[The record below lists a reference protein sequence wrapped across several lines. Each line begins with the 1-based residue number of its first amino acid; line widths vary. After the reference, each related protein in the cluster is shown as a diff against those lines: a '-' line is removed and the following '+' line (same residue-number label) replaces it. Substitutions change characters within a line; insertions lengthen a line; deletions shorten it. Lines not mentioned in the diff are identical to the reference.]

1 MTSLHALCLTPEN
14 RVLSLPEWGQGRG
27 TGRDRHER
35 RVRRYR
41 SRCSGFLKNIEQR
54 GAFGG
59 VDDSGLRHLMD
70 VVDERLESD
79 LEELAGLGTSLI
91 HADLHA
97 ENLVFNGESVSI
109 LDWQTCSYGPIVY
122 ETVRFLAESLRGPD
136 AFDRFES
143 ELAAHKMLMTQRGF
157 PDDVLSTLETSIERC
172 LRVSFAGM
180 VSGYGR
186 LGAVSKHDATIAWW
200 LASDGGLAEIM
211 KRRFLL
217 DITLTAPPD
226 CT

>member
-1 MTSLHALCLTPEN
+1 MASLHALCLVPSN

-27 TGRDRHER
+27 TGGDRHQR

-41 SRCSGFLKNIEQR
+41 SRCDGFLKNIERR
-54 GAFGG
+54 GAFRGI
-59 VDDSGLRHLMD
+59 DDSGLRHLMD
-70 VVDERLESD
+70 IVDRRLESD
-79 LEELAGLGTSLI
+79 LEELADLRTSLI

-97 ENLVFNGESVSI
+97 ENLVFDGGSVSI
-109 LDWQTCSYGPIVY
+109 LDWQTCSYGPMVY
-122 ETVRFLAESLRGPD
+122 EVVRFLAESLRGPNS
-136 AFDRFES
+136 FVRFES
-143 ELAAHKMLMTQRGF
+143 ELAAHKALMTRRGF
-157 PDDVLSTLETSIERC
+157 PDDVLSTFETSIDSC

-186 LGAVSKHDATIAWW
+186 LGAIRKHDATIAWW